1 MDQSQKACKKKRN
14 SVKIML
20 KDLHYKIVTKSL
32 SNRVSTWNHF
42 FYYDKTLAF
51 FAELNLFLICSS
63 KTKMCQKAVQPPVC
77 IFFLTPKFLVKSIL
91 ENVSLLLL
99 PIWAVF
105 IGYWLFLWS
114 QQHLGTNENTQKLRK
129 NWSAKY
135 SYFGYDGWYILYI
148 QT

>member
-63 KTKMCQKAVQPPVC
+63 KTKMCQKAVQPSC
-77 IFFLTPKFLVKSIL
+77 LYFLFDTKIFGKVHTRKCVTPPFANLGCFHRLLTISVEPAAPGDQWKHSKI
-91 ENVSLLLL
+91 EK
-99 PIWAVF
+99 
-105 IGYWLFLWS
+105 
-114 QQHLGTNENTQKLRK
+114 KLK
-129 NWSAKY
+129 C
-135 SYFGYDGWYILYI
+135 
-148 QT
+148 